1 MHAYLH
7 FAWLSF
13 RRQMTY
19 RTATLAGLATN
30 AFFMLLR
37 TAVMEAL
44 YDGRAELA
52 GVSLQQ
58 ALTFTAATQALISF
72 VSLWGWW
79 EVMEQVNSGDV
90 ANEMLRP
97 VHYYGMWLARDYGR
111 ALAGLLLRG
120 APMLLVGAML
130 FPLTY
135 PQSLERWLATIAA
148 LLLSSWVSFGWRFLT
163 NLAAFWMPDAR
174 GFGRMIFALS
184 QALSGFLMPMAL
196 LPDWLQ
202 TICYLTPFPM
212 LITTPLE
219 IFLGIAQGTAV
230 LHGLALQ
237 IAWGAALT
245 VAGLLV
251 LRIATRKLII
261 YGG

>member
-1 MHAYLH
+1 MRPYLH
-7 FAWLSF
+7 FAWLGF
-13 RRQMTY
+13 RRQITY
-19 RTATLAGLATN
+19 RAATLAGFATN
-30 AFFMLLR
+30 IFFMLLR
-37 TAVMEAL
+37 AAVMQAL
-44 YDGRAELA
+44 YAGRTEFA

-58 ALTFTAATQALISF
+58 ALTFTVTTQALIVF
-72 VSLWGWW
+72 TSLWGWW
-79 EVMEQVNSGDV
+79 EVMDQVNTGDI
-90 ANEMLRP
+90 AIEMLKP
-97 VHYYGMWLARDYGR
+97 VHYYGTWLARDYGR

-120 APMLLVGAML
+120 APILLVGSL
-130 FPLTY
+130 FFPLTL
-135 PQSLERWLATIAA
+135 PQSAERWLATIAA
-148 LLLSSWVSFGWRFLT
+148 LLLSGWVSFSWRFLT

-219 IFLGIAQGTAV
+219 IFLGVAQGAAV
-230 LHGLALQ
+230 LRGLALQ
-237 IAWGAALT
+237 LAWGVALT
-245 VAGLLV
+245 IAGLLV
-251 LRIATRKLII
+251 LRTATRRLII